1 MGVLLISEI
10 KLKNFTNINKNVDM
24 DVLKAEIQIAQDI
37 DLQTIIGTLF
47 YNHLLGCVSSTG
59 NTFNPAETTLVNDYI
74 QPYLIQQA
82 YFQCIPQLM
91 YRTMNR
97 GIVEGTMENAAS
109 VDIDN
114 PPPDYAVHGRDLM
127 TGIPKEIHV
136 SYVEIAHALDKSISK
151 IEEAILSALEM
162 TPPELSADIYRTGI
176 YLAGGG
182 SLLRGLDKRIS
193 IKTKLPVHI
202 AEDPLRAVAR
212 GTGIALKNIGKFQFL
227 IK

>member
-37 DLQTIIGTLF
+37 DLQTILGTLF
-47 YNHLLGCVSSTG
+47 YNHLLSQVSSTG
-59 NTFNPAETTLVNDYI
+59 NTFNAAETTLVNDYI

-109 VDIDN
+109 VDIETMKYLRSIQKQRADFYMTRLQ
-114 PPPDYAVHGRDLM
+114 DYLLIGKGQNQFPQYVTQSSIDGM
-127 TGIPKEIHV
+127 IP
-136 SYVEIAHALDKSISK
+136 DKSQK
-151 IEEAILSALEM
+151 
-162 TPPELSADIYRTGI
+162 Y
-176 YLAGGG
+176 YN
-182 SLLRGLDKRIS
+182 
-193 IKTKLPVHI
+193 
-202 AEDPLRAVAR
+202 
-212 GTGIALKNIGKFQFL
+212 GIALTHSTRKGYDMQQIAKSMTVYSELEHENPPCQDCY
-227 IK
+227 